1 MPQNFILFIIEL
13 KLKSKNTFFIV
24 FVIFQPIGTNSV
36 LLKVIMLNVEI
47 KSIMLNVATELF
59 IQSVIMLNVALLN
72 VTIQSV
78 MMSPHKNVLQKPLK
92 QKEGEGLLKRKMIA
106 KK

>member
-1 MPQNFILFIIEL
+1 
-13 KLKSKNTFFIV
+13 
-24 FVIFQPIGTNSV
+24 
-36 LLKVIMLNVEI
+36 MLNVEL

-78 MMSPHKNVLQKPLK
+78 MAPHKNFLQKPLK